1 MTAAYTAALEAQLG
15 MLRFV
20 ESGLGRAVLWLE
32 GGGQV
37 ALRALQRAVL
47 QQAEP
52 FYWAPPICDLLGALA
67 PPMPDWTLSADA
79 LPVPTAWW
87 YFARPLPLPGDADAV
102 EPLVALAYTRE
113 AGPAGTLQV
122 LAYVGVPERAAG
134 IPGPVVPWPLGAARS
149 AAVQA
154 NVAADHARQGPADAV
169 QVGWTRARVEAL
181 LRYLA
186 TGLVFLGE
194 RLLVAAPA
202 AVDRAARRRVE
213 REGPRL
219 GLRRPPLVQVVQ
231 LRRTLA
237 PAAPA
242 GGAVA
247 WTCRWLVRG
256 HWRQQW
262 YPSQRRHQP
271 RYIAP
276 YVKGPADKPLRLPG
290 ARVWAVV
297 R

>member
-1 MTAAYTAALEAQLG
+1 MTAAYTAAIEAQLG
-15 MLRFV
+15 MLRFL
-20 ESGLGRAVLWLE
+20 ESSVGRAVLWIE
-32 GGGQV
+32 GGAHS
-37 ALRALQRAVL
+37 ALRALHRAVL
-47 QQAEP
+47 QRAEP
-52 FYWAPPICDLLGALA
+52 FYWAPPICELLETVA
-67 PPMPDWTLSADA
+67 PPMPDWTLTADA

-87 YFARPLPLPGDADAV
+87 HLARPLALPGDAAAV
-102 EPLVALAYTRE
+102 EPLVALAYTTE
-113 AGPAGTLQV
+113 AGLAGTLQV
-122 LAYVGVPERAAG
+122 LAYVGVPEREAG
-134 IPGPVVPWPLGAARS
+134 IPGPVVPWPLGAPRS
-149 AAVQA
+149 AAVRA
-154 NVAADHARQGPADAV
+154 SVAADLARWGSAGAAQAE
-169 QVGWTRARVEAL
+169 WTRARVEAL

-194 RLLVAAPA
+194 RLLVLEPA
-202 AVDRAARRRVE
+202 AADRATRRRVE

-231 LRRTLA
+231 LRRTVA
-237 PAAPA
+237 PASQA
-242 GGAVA
+242 GRAVA

-276 YVKGPADKPLRLPG
+276 HLKGPADKPLRLPG